1 MSSKKYKVSFTITP
15 SKKKIT
21 LGFNNFDKVL
31 KDKIKLLELCYG
43 KITKLEIK
51 REAKWKPQ

>member
-51 REAKWKPQ
+51 REAK